1 MEAYESRAFRFIELL
16 TLGDWR
22 MKLYGIAWRREL
34 PRAHLLEAAKRIA
47 AEVLRKAV
55 PNNYKVGFIGAHD
68 GRKACLV
75 FVDYWGN
82 EDELFHHVFL
92 PRSDDP
98 DTLAPAT
105 SSDLS
110 VCVWDLHLQ
119 SFERAAWIKYILRKA
134 NAPDFHGYLG
144 ERLNETA

>member
-1 MEAYESRAFRFIELL
+1 MEAYEPRAFRFIELL
-16 TLGDWR
+16 ALDDWR

-34 PRAHLLEAAKRIA
+34 PRAQLFEAAKRIA
-47 AEVLRKAV
+47 VELLRNAG

-82 EDELFHHVFL
+82 EDELFHRVFL
-92 PRSDDP
+92 SRSNDP
-98 DTLAPAT
+98 DALAPAKD
-105 SSDLS
+105 SDLS
-110 VCVWDLHLQ
+110 VCIWDLHVQ

-134 NAPDFHGYLG
+134 TAPDFHGYLG
-144 ERLNETA
+144 ERLNEKT